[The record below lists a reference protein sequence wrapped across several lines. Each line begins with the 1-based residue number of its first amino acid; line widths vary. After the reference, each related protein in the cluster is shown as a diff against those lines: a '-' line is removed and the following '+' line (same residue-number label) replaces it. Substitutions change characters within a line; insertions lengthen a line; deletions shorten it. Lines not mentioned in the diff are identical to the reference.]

1 MKVKDTF
8 LGLGSFILKEG
19 KQIRFWE
26 DVWIGN
32 QPFKVQYPSLYN
44 LVCKRSDTIANVFE
58 TIPLYI
64 SFRRA
69 LVGHNLVSWHSLV
82 SRLVNIQLT
91 NEKDVLKWNLTSSG
105 LFSVESMYGALLN
118 NPQVFYNKAL
128 WKLKVP
134 LKIKI
139 FMWYLIKGVVL
150 TKDNLAK

>member
-1 MKVKDTF
+1 MLSKWFFKLFNEDGLWQSLLMKKYLRNKTISQMSRKPSDSHFWSGLMKVKDTF

-44 LVCKRSDTIANVFE
+44 LVCKKSDTVANVFE
-58 TIPLYI
+58 TIPLNI

-82 SRLVNIQLT
+82 SHLVNIQLT
-91 NEKDVLKWNLTSSG
+91 MRKM
-105 LFSVESMYGALLN
+105 FSNG
-118 NPQVFYNKAL
+118 
-128 WKLKVP
+128 
-134 LKIKI
+134 I
-139 FMWYLIKGVVL
+139 
-150 TKDNLAK
+150 